1 MLQLPFIFSC
11 LFKGGWELQGFR
23 MLQFSDKGSLPSP
36 SPSGCHLF
44 KRENWLD
51 LALTFN
57 PSGSTQDRTS
67 LVTDCF
73 TSPLHSLPAS
83 NYPTQSLK
91 LHFLCSLFVVIN
103 SRFALRQRKKPHL
116 VLHLTQIGDLWIR
129 MDLLDVIS
137 VPTLLFVH
145 LFHTIPHRLLKS
157 CKLPPIPEGETL
169 HLANL

>member
-57 PSGSTQDRTS
+57 PSGSTQYRTS

-91 LHFLCSLFVVIN
+91 LRFLCSLFVVIN

-137 VPTLLFVH
+137 VPTLIRSFISHYSTQVAEVL
-145 LFHTIPHRLLKS
+145 
-157 CKLPPIPEGETL
+157 
-169 HLANL
+169 